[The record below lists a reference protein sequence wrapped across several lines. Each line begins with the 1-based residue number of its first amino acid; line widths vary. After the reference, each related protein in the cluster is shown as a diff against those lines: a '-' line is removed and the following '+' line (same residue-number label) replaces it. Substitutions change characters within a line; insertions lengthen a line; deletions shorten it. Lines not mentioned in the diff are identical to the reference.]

1 MQAPT
6 KRLGEMLV
14 DAGLITPGQL
24 QSAITHQKIAKGRL
38 GSNLVALGFITEDVL
53 MDFLS
58 QQTGVPRVDIRV
70 ATPPI
75 QLLRL
80 IPQRMAEQFTML
92 PVSFKEP
99 KSLVLA
105 MSDPLDLNAL
115 DSARFA
121 SGMNVEPVVAS
132 HSALRQMIPQLYG
145 KLDNAAGSPTV
156 LEVGEGMLPDDG
168 LPMPGFDIQPL
179 PVKIP
184 MMPSMPAPPAAAT
197 TTGTWTPDPFFE
209 TGPNANSGFAS
220 HPSSVPA
227 AHLADPFGL
236 FEDAPPT
243 PRPGLQAA
251 PPPGVVQS
259 RTLETSLRRLDTYDN
274 RVLVLGLIKFL
285 QRRGVASEG
294 ELERFIGNLVES
306 GEVKETPGGR

>member
-38 GSNLVALGFITEDVL
+38 GSNLVALGFITEEVL
-53 MDFLS
+53 MDFLA
-58 QQTGVPRVDIRV
+58 QQTGTPRVDIRS
-70 ATPPI
+70 ANPPV
-75 QLLRL
+75 QLLKL

-92 PVSFKEP
+92 PVAFKEP

-132 HSALRQMIPQLYG
+132 HSALRQMIPQLYARVESPTA
-145 KLDNAAGSPTV
+145 NSPTV
-156 LEVGEGMLPDDG
+156 LEVGEGMMPDDG
-168 LPMPGFDIQPL
+168 LPMPGFDLEAL

-184 MMPSMPAPPAAAT
+184 LTSAPASKP
-197 TTGTWTPDPFFE
+197 WTPDPFFD
-209 TGPNANSGFAS
+209 
-220 HPSSVPA
+220 PSAPAPSVPTQP
-227 AHLADPFGL
+227 LADPFGL
-236 FEDAPPT
+236 FDDALVPGMG
-243 PRPGLQAA
+243 RPLQPA

-259 RTLETSLRRLDTYDN
+259 RTLETSLRKLDSYEP
-274 RVLVLGLIKFL
+274 RVLTLGLIKFL
-285 QRRGVASEG
+285 QRRGIVGEG
-294 ELERFIGNLVES
+294 ELERFLANLVES
-306 GEVKETPGGR
+306 GELKETPGGR

>member
-1 MQAPT
+1 
-6 KRLGEMLV
+6 MLV
-14 DAGLITPGQL
+14 DSGLITPGQL

-38 GSNLVALGFITEDVL
+38 GSNLVALGFISEEIL
-53 MDFLS
+53 MDFLA
-58 QQTGVPRVDIRV
+58 QQTGTPRVDIRSI
-70 ATPPI
+70 TPPV

-145 KLDNAAGSPTV
+145 KLDSTTASPTV
-156 LEVGEGMLPDDG
+156 LEVGEGMLPEDG
-168 LPMPGFDIQPL
+168 LPMPGFDLQAL

-184 MMPSMPAPPAAAT
+184 MMQAPLPSPGAPPPAA
-197 TTGTWTPDPFFE
+197 WTPDPFFDSGP
-209 TGPNANSGFAS
+209 TGAPFT
-220 HPSSVPA
+220 PSSAPT

-236 FEDAPPT
+236 FEDAPPV
-243 PRPGLQAA
+243 PPMRPSLQPA

-259 RTLETSLRRLDTYDN
+259 RTLETSLRKLDTYDS
-274 RVLVLGLIKFL
+274 RLLVLGLIKFL
-285 QRRGVASEG
+285 QRRGVANEG
-294 ELERFIGNLVES
+294 ELERFIQNLVES
-306 GEVKETPGGR
+306 GELKETPGSR

>member
-38 GSNLVALGFITEDVL
+38 GSNLVALGFITEEVL
-53 MDFLS
+53 MDFLA
-58 QQTGVPRVDIRV
+58 QQTGVPRVDIRA

-145 KLDNAAGSPTV
+145 KLDAASSSPTV

-168 LPMPGFDIQPL
+168 LPMPGFDLQPL

-184 MMPSMPAPPAAAT
+184 LTPMAPAAPPAPP
-197 TTGTWTPDPFFE
+197 TWSPDPFFDP
-209 TGPNANSGFAS
+209 GPDALAAS
-220 HPSSVPA
+220 MPT

-236 FEDAPPT
+236 FESAPPLP
-243 PRPGLQAA
+243 PRPALQSA

-259 RTLETSLRRLDTYDN
+259 RTLETSLRKLDTYDT
-274 RVLVLGLIKFL
+274 RVLTLGLIKFL

-294 ELERFIGNLVES
+294 ELERFIANLVES
-306 GEVKETPGGR
+306 GELKEPQGR

>member
-14 DAGLITPGQL
+14 DGGLITPGQL

-58 QQTGVPRVDIRV
+58 QQTGVPRVDIRS
-70 ATPPI
+70 ATPPV

-145 KLDNAAGSPTV
+145 KLENAVGSPTV

-168 LPMPGFDIQPL
+168 LPMPGFDIQAL

-184 MMPSMPAPPAAAT
+184 MMQVPPPAPAGSSSAP
-197 TTGTWTPDPFFE
+197 WTPDPFFDS
-209 TGPNANSGFAS
+209 GPNA
-220 HPSSVPA
+220 PSSLPT

-236 FEDAPPT
+236 FEEAPP
-243 PRPGLQAA
+243 PPPMRPGLQAA
-251 PPPGVVQS
+251 PPPGVVQN
-259 RTLETSLRRLDTYDN
+259 RTLETSKRKLESYDT

-285 QRRGVASEG
+285 QRRGVANEG

-306 GEVKETPGGR
+306 GQLKETPGGR

>member
-38 GSNLVALGFITEDVL
+38 GSNLVALGFISEEIL
-53 MDFLS
+53 MDFLA
-58 QQTGVPRVDIRV
+58 QQTGTPRVDIRS
-70 ATPPI
+70 ATPPA

-145 KLDNAAGSPTV
+145 KLENASNAPTV

-168 LPMPGFDIQPL
+168 LPMPGFDLPL

-184 MMPSMPAPPAAAT
+184 MMSAPPAPPPAPT
-197 TTGTWTPDPFFE
+197 STWTPDPFFD
-209 TGPNANSGFAS
+209 SL
-220 HPSSVPA
+220 PSSASPMSSSA
-227 AHLADPFGL
+227 PTAHLADPFGL
-236 FEDAPPT
+236 FEDVPP
-243 PRPGLQAA
+243 PMRPGLQAA

-259 RTLETSLRRLDTYDN
+259 RTLETSLRKLDSYDS
-274 RVLVLGLIKFL
+274 RVLILGLIKFL
-285 QRRGVASEG
+285 QRRGIANEG

-306 GEVKETPGGR
+306 GEIKETPGGR

>member
-38 GSNLVALGFITEDVL
+38 GSNLVALGFISEEIL
-53 MDFLS
+53 MDFLA
-58 QQTGVPRVDIRV
+58 QQTGTPRVDIRSV
-70 ATPPI
+70 APPM

-132 HSALRQMIPQLYG
+132 HSALRQMIPQLYA
-145 KLDNAAGSPTV
+145 KLDTSPNAPTV

-168 LPMPGFDIQPL
+168 LPMPGFDLPL

-184 MMPSMPAPPAAAT
+184 LMQAPLPVPTAPPAAS
-197 TTGTWTPDPFFE
+197 WTPDPFFDSISNP
-209 TGPNANSGFAS
+209 TPAY
-220 HPSSVPA
+220 SSMPT
-227 AHLADPFGL
+227 AHLSDPFGL
-236 FEDAPPT
+236 FEGAPQAPAPPA
-243 PRPGLQAA
+243 RPGLQAA

-259 RTLETSLRRLDTYDN
+259 RTLETSLRRLDSYDS

-285 QRRGVASEG
+285 QRRGVANEG

-306 GEVKETPGGR
+306 GEIKETPGGR

>member
-14 DAGLITPGQL
+14 DSGLITPGQL

-38 GSNLVALGFITEDVL
+38 GSNLVALGFITEEVL
-53 MDFLS
+53 MDFLA
-58 QQTGVPRVDIRV
+58 QQTGVPRVDIRS
-70 ATPPI
+70 AHPPV
-75 QLLRL
+75 QLLKL

-92 PVSFKEP
+92 PVAFKEP

-121 SGMNVEPVVAS
+121 SGMNIEPVVAS
-132 HSALRQMIPQLYG
+132 HSALRQMIPQLYARVELQG
-145 KLDNAAGSPTV
+145 AGSPTV

-168 LPMPGFDIQPL
+168 LPMPGFELEAL

-184 MMPSMPAPPAAAT
+184 LTSPPPAPA
-197 TTGTWTPDPFFE
+197 WTPDPFFD
-209 TGPNANSGFAS
+209 AS
-220 HPSSVPA
+220 APGA
-227 AHLADPFGL
+227 TTQHLADPFGL
-236 FEDAPPT
+236 FDEVPPA
-243 PRPGLQAA
+243 RGLQPV
-251 PPPGVVQS
+251 PPPGVVQN
-259 RTLETSLRRLDTYDN
+259 RTLETSLRKLDTYEA
-274 RVLVLGLIKFL
+274 RVLTLGLIKFL
-285 QRRGVASEG
+285 QRRGIIGEG
-294 ELERFIGNLVES
+294 ELERFISNLVES

>member
-1 MQAPT
+1 
-6 KRLGEMLV
+6 MLV

-38 GSNLVALGFITEDVL
+38 GSNLVALGFISEEIL
-53 MDFLS
+53 MDFLA
-58 QQTGVPRVDIRV
+58 QQTGTPRVDIRSV
-70 ATPPI
+70 TPPM

-145 KLDNAAGSPTV
+145 KLENAATSPTV

-168 LPMPGFDIQPL
+168 LPMPGFDLPL

-184 MMPSMPAPPAAAT
+184 MMATPLSVPPAAT
-197 TTGTWTPDPFFE
+197 TSTWTPDPFFDS
-209 TGPNANSGFAS
+209 PPSAAALAS
-220 HPSSVPA
+220 SAPT

-236 FEDAPPT
+236 FEDAPP
-243 PRPGLQAA
+243 PMRPGLQPA
-251 PPPGVVQS
+251 PPPGVVLS
-259 RTLETSLRRLDTYDN
+259 RTLETSIRKLDSYDS

-285 QRRGVASEG
+285 QRRGVANEG
-294 ELERFIGNLVES
+294 ELERFIANLVES
-306 GEVKETPGGR
+306 GEIKETPGGR

>member
-38 GSNLVALGFITEDVL
+38 GSNLVALGFITEEIL
-53 MDFLS
+53 MDFLA
-58 QQTGVPRVDIRV
+58 QQTGTPRVDIRSV
-70 ATPPI
+70 TPPI

-145 KLDNAAGSPTV
+145 KLESAAGSPTV

-168 LPMPGFDIQPL
+168 LPMPGFDLPL

-184 MMPSMPAPPAAAT
+184 LMQAPLPSPAPGPAP
-197 TTGTWTPDPFFE
+197 GWTPDPFFDAI
-209 TGPNANSGFAS
+209 PN
-220 HPSSVPA
+220 SSSTFSSSAPT

-236 FEDAPPT
+236 FEDAPPP
-243 PRPGLQAA
+243 PRPGLQPA

-259 RTLETSLRRLDTYDN
+259 RTLETSLRKLDTYDS

-285 QRRGVASEG
+285 QRRGIANEG

-306 GEVKETPGGR
+306 GEIKELPGGR

>member
-1 MQAPT
+1 MAQ
-6 KRLGEMLV
+6 KRLGDLLLE
-14 DAGLITPGQL
+14 AGLITAGQL

-38 GSNLVALGFITEDVL
+38 GSNLVALGFITEEVL
-53 MDFLS
+53 MDFLA
-58 QQTGVPRVDIRV
+58 QQTGVPRVDIR
-70 ATPPI
+70 AANPPV

-92 PVSFKEP
+92 PVAFKEP

-132 HSALRQMIPQLYG
+132 HSALRQMIPQLYT
-145 KLDNAAGSPTV
+145 KVDVQAAGSPTV

-168 LPMPGFDIQPL
+168 LPMPGFDLEAL

-184 MMPSMPAPPAAAT
+184 LTPIPAASS
-197 TTGTWTPDPFFE
+197 WTPDPFFD
-209 TGPNANSGFAS
+209 PAS
-220 HPSSVPA
+220 PLPSAPTQS
-227 AHLADPFGL
+227 LADPFGL
-236 FEDAPPT
+236 FDDAPGPSAGRGFQ
-243 PRPGLQAA
+243 PA
-251 PPPGVVQS
+251 PPPGVVQN
-259 RTLETSLRRLDTYDN
+259 RTLETTLRKLDSYET
-274 RVLVLGLIKFL
+274 RVLILGMVKFL
-285 QRRGVASEG
+285 QRRGIIGEG
-294 ELERFIGNLVES
+294 ELERFIANLVES

>member
-14 DAGLITPGQL
+14 DSGLITPGQL

-38 GSNLVALGFITEDVL
+38 GSNLVALGFISEEIL
-53 MDFLS
+53 MDFLA
-58 QQTGVPRVDIRV
+58 QQTGTPRVDIRSV
-70 ATPPI
+70 TPPA

-145 KLDNAAGSPTV
+145 KLESASNTPTV

-168 LPMPGFDIQPL
+168 LPMPGFDLPL

-184 MMPSMPAPPAAAT
+184 LMQAPPPSPSPAPT
-197 TTGTWTPDPFFE
+197 STWTPDPFFDSL
-209 TGPNANSGFAS
+209 PNSAS
-220 HPSSVPA
+220 PLSSSAPT

-236 FEDAPPT
+236 FEDVPP
-243 PRPGLQAA
+243 PMRPGLQAA

-259 RTLETSLRRLDTYDN
+259 RTLETSLRRLDSYDS
-274 RVLVLGLIKFL
+274 RVLILGLIKFL
-285 QRRGVASEG
+285 QRRGIANEG

-306 GEVKETPGGR
+306 GEIKETSGGR

>member
-38 GSNLVALGFITEDVL
+38 GSNLVALGFITEEVL
-53 MDFLS
+53 MDFLA
-58 QQTGVPRVDIRV
+58 QQTGTPRVDIR
-70 ATPPI
+70 AANPPP
-75 QLLRL
+75 QLLKL

-92 PVSFKEP
+92 PVAFKEP

-132 HSALRQMIPQLYG
+132 HSALRQMIPQLYARVEPLG
-145 KLDNAAGSPTV
+145 ANSPTV
-156 LEVGEGMLPDDG
+156 LEVGEGMMPDDG
-168 LPMPGFDIQPL
+168 LPMPGFEMEAL

-184 MMPSMPAPPAAAT
+184 LTSGPAGKP
-197 TTGTWTPDPFFE
+197 WSPDPFFD
-209 TGPNANSGFAS
+209 
-220 HPSSVPA
+220 PSAPTQNLPLPGLPSEALV
-227 AHLADPFGL
+227 DPFGL
-236 FEDAPPT
+236 FDDSPV
-243 PRPGLQAA
+243 PGLGRSLQPA

-259 RTLETSLRRLDTYDN
+259 RTLETTLRRLDTYET
-274 RVLVLGLIKFL
+274 RVLTLGLIKFL
-285 QRRGVASEG
+285 QRRGIVGEG
-294 ELERFIGNLVES
+294 ELERFLANLVES
-306 GEVKETPGGR
+306 GELKETPGGR

>member
-38 GSNLVALGFITEDVL
+38 GSNLVALGFISEEIL
-53 MDFLS
+53 MDFLA
-58 QQTGVPRVDIRV
+58 QQTGTPRVDIRAV
-70 ATPPI
+70 TPPI

-145 KLDNAAGSPTV
+145 KLESSASAPTV
-156 LEVGEGMLPDDG
+156 LEVGEGMLPDDS
-168 LPMPGFDIQPL
+168 LPMPGFDLPL

-184 MMPSMPAPPAAAT
+184 LMAALPAMPPPAPT
-197 TTGTWTPDPFFE
+197 STWTPDPFFDSLPNP
-209 TGPNANSGFAS
+209 GPVMGSSGRT
-220 HPSSVPA
+220 

-236 FEDAPPT
+236 FEDAPPI
-243 PRPGLQAA
+243 RPGLQAA

-259 RTLETSLRRLDTYDN
+259 RTLETSLRRLDSYDS
-274 RVLVLGLIKFL
+274 RVLILGLIKFL
-285 QRRGVASEG
+285 QRRGIANEG

-306 GEVKETPGGR
+306 GEIKETPGGR

>member
-38 GSNLVALGFITEDVL
+38 GSNLVALGFISEEIL
-53 MDFLS
+53 MDFLA
-58 QQTGVPRVDIRV
+58 QQTGTPRVDIRSV
-70 ATPPI
+70 APPM

-132 HSALRQMIPQLYG
+132 HSALRQMIPQLYA
-145 KLDNAAGSPTV
+145 KLDSSPNAPTV

-168 LPMPGFDIQPL
+168 LPMPGFDLPL

-184 MMPSMPAPPAAAT
+184 LMPAPLQVPSAPQPASN
-197 TTGTWTPDPFFE
+197 WTPDPFFDAI
-209 TGPNANSGFAS
+209 ANPA
-220 HPSSVPA
+220 PDYSSMPTT
-227 AHLADPFGL
+227 HLSDPFGL
-236 FEDAPPT
+236 FEGAPQAPQAPT
-243 PRPGLQAA
+243 RPGLQAA

-259 RTLETSLRRLDTYDN
+259 RTLETSLRRLDSYDS
-274 RVLVLGLIKFL
+274 RVLVMGLIKFL
-285 QRRGVASEG
+285 QRRGVANEG

-306 GEVKETPGGR
+306 GEIKETPGGR

>member
-14 DAGLITPGQL
+14 DSGLITPGQL

-38 GSNLVALGFITEDVL
+38 GSNLVALGFISEEIL
-53 MDFLS
+53 MDFLA
-58 QQTGVPRVDIRV
+58 QQTGTPRVDIRSI
-70 ATPPI
+70 TPPV

-145 KLDNAAGSPTV
+145 KLDNTPASPTV

-168 LPMPGFDIQPL
+168 LPMPGFDLQAL

-184 MMPSMPAPPAAAT
+184 MMQAPLPSPGAPAPA
-197 TTGTWTPDPFFE
+197 TWTPDPFFDS
-209 TGPNANSGFAS
+209 GPSNLPFS
-220 HPSSVPA
+220 PSSAPT

-236 FEDAPPT
+236 FEDAPPA
-243 PRPGLQAA
+243 PAMRPGLQAA

-259 RTLETSLRRLDTYDN
+259 RTLETSLRKLDSYDS

-285 QRRGVASEG
+285 QRRGVAGEG
-294 ELERFIGNLVES
+294 ELERFILNLVES
-306 GEVKETPGGR
+306 GELKETPGGR